1 MKTMR
6 LTMVPAATEGSMR
19 RILYAAFLSVIFC
32 AATASWGQSKR
43 DDIPVTEL
51 PATVKTVLEEYA
63 RILHDNKSIDDAAN
77 AFNAIAGGSL
87 VNDEGK
93 ITKNTRQFGFKKDFN
108 DFKHYAYPIKI
119 TRVNKSV
126 SNGDG
131 YGKTKI
137 AGTRYKIW
145 IAKDDSAKGM
155 PAPVSIILPAHGD
168 PKVVNIGSY

>member
-1 MKTMR
+1 MR
-6 LTMVPAATEGSMR
+6 LTFVPLTIKSSMKP
-19 RILYAAFLSVIFC
+19 ITYKAFLPVFFVC
-32 AATASWGQSKR
+32 AASIWGQSTR
-43 DDIPVTEL
+43 DDIPVSEL
-51 PATVKTVLEEYA
+51 PATVKSVIEEYA